1 MNDINSDP
9 DIVVVGAGAGG
20 LSAARTALD
29 LGLSVAVLEAK
40 DRVGG
45 RVYTDFSLGVGW
57 DPGAHWLHNADHNF
71 FGRYAAE
78 IGWPIDKDGWK
89 RMSLRAKD
97 VLDDAS
103 AEEWEA
109 YWEAAFE
116 AIEEAGRKG
125 LDIPASEVIPPHPRW
140 RVMFDSFFAALAGV
154 EPDRTSALD
163 NSRYD
168 NGYNNWRIAPGYG
181 ALVARYGRGLPVAL
195 STPVECIDWSRRRVA
210 VDTPRG
216 RFTCRAVIV
225 NVSTSALAAEV
236 IRFTPDLP
244 VSTRDAIESVP
255 LGEAEKVAFRLRDEL
270 VADFPRNSNV
280 FREHRTMEHMR
291 VQVKPLGTPVIICWA
306 NGRFARQL
314 LDDGQDTFVDFA
326 RTTVRDVFG
335 AEMLKGVT
343 AQANSGWLTD
353 PYIRGGYSCAV
364 PGKADS
370 RAILRQPVGDRLFF
384 AGETTHP
391 TAFGTVHGSYEEG
404 VAAAQRVAALLRA
417 SVASAQD

>member
-1 MNDINSDP
+1 MTDIPSNP
-9 DIVVVGAGAGG
+9 DLVVVGAGAGG
-20 LSAARTALD
+20 LSAARTAID
-29 LGLSVAVLEAK
+29 LGLTVAVLEAK

-45 RVYTDFSLGVGW
+45 RVHTDFSMGVGW
-57 DPGAHWLHNADHNF
+57 DPGAHWLHNADRNF

-103 AEEWEA
+103 AAEWED
-109 YWEAAFE
+109 YWEAAFA

-125 LDIPASEVIPPHPRW
+125 LDVPASEVIPPNPRW
-140 RVMFDSFFAALAGV
+140 RAMFDSFFAALAGV

-195 STPVECIDWSRRRVA
+195 STPVERIDWSGRRIA

-225 NVSTSALAAEV
+225 NASTSALAAEV

-244 VSTRDAIESVP
+244 AATRDAILSVP
-255 LGEAEKVAFRLRDEL
+255 LGEAEKVAFRVRDEL
-270 VADFPRNSNV
+270 VAHFPRNAHV

-291 VQVKPLGTPVIICWA
+291 VQVKPLDTPVIICWA
-306 NGRFARQL
+306 NGRFARRL
-314 LDDGQDTFVDFA
+314 LDDGQDAFVDFA
-326 RTTVRDVFG
+326 RETVRVVFG
-335 AEMLKGVT
+335 ADMLQGVIAT
-343 AQANSGWLTD
+343 ASSDWLTD
-353 PYIRGGYSCAV
+353 PYIRGGYSCAL
-364 PGKADS
+364 PGKAES
-370 RAILRQPVGDRLFF
+370 RAALREPVDDRLFF
-384 AGETTHP
+384 AGEATHP
-391 TAFGTVHGSYEEG
+391 TAFGTVHGSHEEG
-404 VAAAQRVAALLRA
+404 VAAAQRVAAVMRTDTSVRA
-417 SVASAQD
+417 